1 MPTSTSTSPR
11 DVILHRRSAVK
22 NKRPLTTDLQYGEI
36 AVNYNE
42 DEISLYIKDYE
53 NAVRKVG
60 GVFYSNSAPDPSI
73 LSTGYQ
79 NLSHGELWVKRISPP
94 EEGSDQEEDA
104 HLFIFNKYINSGSG
118 GWLEIGKFR
127 FALVSE
133 SLDQFIN
140 GADGDDIVHTDG
152 NQILINNK
160 SVIKGESTSGG
171 NKLIINEGA
180 NFATTVI
187 NAGNNPIINSAD
199 IEVNS
204 DNVSLSASTA
214 YYFQTDSVTGATSS
228 TFTYND
234 HGLFNGEEIFV
245 EPFLNDGTTAG
256 GLTSGNYK
264 ISNATL
270 NTFKLND
277 GSTDVLATGNIKIRY
292 SPQLILDQDY
302 NVFQSGNFEVKGLGE
317 IPNTS
322 QITDGRWDIFQNTQN
337 GNVRIYQRTNT
348 NISEIVG
355 SSVTIDVKNAT
366 GNTITAWSPVY
377 FVGFDPINKVITVAP
392 ADASSSTTMR
402 AIGLASDSISANSM
416 GVVTIYGELKIGDS
430 LVIDSNSPGIDNSGS
445 VVYVKSGGGLTFIPP
460 IVNQG
465 QRQPIGLLLKE
476 SGNDPDG
483 RIFVNHPDID
493 NQVQLEEGYIFVG
506 STGDHATA
514 YRLDTETFRTYIA
527 GDGETE
533 ISLAENLSFGAYE
546 FLWDGNSDSRVQE
559 KVSTSNEPLGNTQ
572 RTTIDSFPSTYRSAK
587 IFVQIALGG
596 VGIPAN
602 YQITELLVVHNDTDV
617 DVVDYGMASTL
628 NQRLGDF
635 SASVVGSNVEIYF
648 QRYASTTGQIGIKTI
663 RTSVLS

>member
-1 MPTSTSTSPR
+1 MVNNSPR
-11 DVILHRRSAVK
+11 DVILHRRSRVK
-22 NKRPLTTDLQYGEI
+22 NKRPLTTDIQWGEL
-36 AVNYNE
+36 AVNFNDE
-42 DEISLYIKDYE
+42 DTALYIKDEE
-53 NAVRKVG
+53 NYIRKVG
-60 GVFYSNSAPDPSI
+60 GIFYSNVAPDPSVAI
-73 LSTGYQ
+73 DGYPD
-79 NLSHGELWVKRISPP
+79 LSHGELWVKRTPP
-94 EEGSDQEEDA
+94 AEGSNQEEDA
-104 HLFIFNKYINSGSG
+104 HLFIYNRFISNGAG

-127 FALVSE
+127 FALLSE

-160 SVIKGESTSGG
+160 SVVKGESTVGG
-171 NKLIINEGA
+171 NKLIINDGA

-187 NAGNNPIINSAD
+187 NAGNNTVINSAD

-204 DNVSLSASTA
+204 NNVSLSASTA
-214 YYFQTDSVTGATSS
+214 YYFQTDSVTGPSSS

-245 EPFLNDGTTAG
+245 EPFLNDGVTAG
-256 GLTSGNYK
+256 GLTSGNYT
-264 ISNATL
+264 ISAATL

-277 GSTDVLATGNIKIRY
+277 GVTDVLATGNVKIRY
-292 SPQLILDQDY
+292 SPKLILDRDY

-317 IPNTS
+317 FPNTS
-322 QITDGRWDIFQNTQN
+322 QITDGRWDVFQNTQN

-366 GNTITAWSPVY
+366 GVAITAWTPVY
-377 FVGFDPINKVITVAP
+377 FVGFDPINKVITVGP
-392 ADASSSTTMR
+392 ADAASDTTMR
-402 AIGLASDSISANSM
+402 AIGLASADISANAL
-416 GVVTIYGELKIGDS
+416 GVVTVYGELKTGDS
-430 LVIDSNSPGIDNSGS
+430 LAIDSNPVGGDDSGS
-445 VVYVKSGGGLTFIPP
+445 IVYVKSGGGLTFIPP
-460 IVNQG
+460 TVADG

-493 NQVQLEEGYIFVG
+493 NQVQLGEGYIFVG

-514 YRLDTETFRTYIA
+514 YRLDTETFRTYVA
-527 GDGETE
+527 GDGANE
-533 ISLAENLSFGAYE
+533 ISLADNLSFGAYE

-572 RTTIDSFPSTYRSAK
+572 RTTIDSFPTTYRSAK

-596 VGIPAN
+596 PGITAN
-602 YQITELLVVHNDTDV
+602 YQITELLIVHNGTNV
-617 DVVDYGMASTL
+617 DVVDYGTASTL
-628 NQRLGDF
+628 GQRLGDF
-635 SASVVGSNVEIYF
+635 SANVVGNNVEIYF
-648 QRYASTTGQIGIKTI
+648 QRYEATLGQVEIKTV
-663 RTSVLS
+663 RTAVLS